1 MCPKTVTQNKVIRE
15 ERRSHILKV
24 ALNIFGDEGYHA
36 SSINRI
42 AKEANISKGL
52 IYTYFESKEDLL
64 KTLIFDLTDSILEK
78 YPNEDNSLES
88 SDIEFFIDNTID
100 FVLEDISRAKLLFS
114 LGAQPGVMDIIIQ
127 KVMEKML
134 PFMNLITNYFK
145 KNKVEDAH
153 AMMYYFFSVLDG
165 VQMQMINNPNFPTE
179 KIRTI
184 IKKQFLKWW
193 K

>member
-184 IKKQFLKWW
+184 IKKQFLK
-193 K
+193 

>member
-1 MCPKTVTQNKVIRE
+1 MPKTKDQNKLIRAE
-15 ERRSHILKV
+15 KRSHILKV
-24 ALNIFGDEGYHA
+24 ALNVFGEEGYHA

-42 AKEANISKGL
+42 AKKAGISKGL
-52 IYTYFESKEDLL
+52 IYIYFESKEDLL
-64 KTLIFDLTDSILEK
+64 NTLVFDIAGSILEK
-78 YPNEDNSLES
+78 YPNEDNSLAN

-134 PFMNLITNYFK
+134 PFMNLITDYFK

-184 IKKQFLKWW
+184 VKKQFLK
-193 K
+193 